1 MKKERRSIPIVGA
14 SSLIVI
20 FAVVCLT
27 VFAILSL
34 NTALA
39 GERLSQKN
47 ADSTVEYYKADAVAH
62 EILAKI
68 RAGET
73 PDAVQRAGNVYSYSC
88 KVSEGKELF
97 VNVTVNS
104 ADDYNVN
111 IWQVRWTDDWT
122 IDDSINVWD
131 GN

>member
-1 MKKERRSIPIVGA
+1 MKKERRSFPLIGA

-27 VFAILSL
+27 VFAMLSL
-34 NTALA
+34 NTTLA

-47 ADSTVEYYKADAVAH
+47 ADSTVEYYKAEAAAQ

-68 RAGET
+68 RADET
-73 PDAVQRAGNVYSYSC
+73 PSEVQRAGNVYTYSC

-104 ADDYNVN
+104 ADDYNIN

-122 IDDSINVWD
+122 PDDSINVWD